1 MVGCPAK
8 RIFAPMM
15 ESARFN
21 KTADPTLLDMTT
33 DLAPD
38 ARSSRFGRV
47 PGTPAWQI
55 LLSNALASTTVAL
68 VLWLLVPTIGRFG
81 FWPILVHSLVIGNG
95 ITLLILI
102 GGRWKGL
109 GNFDTR
115 LGRWVVIP
123 TLAAIGVWLGLWVSS
138 WLIGAPRSPMQVLG
152 HSSTLL
158 PSVVV
163 ALIIAP
169 LLTMFWRLRHE
180 QLLLRLSAAEQARRA
195 ESARL
200 AMLRAQVE
208 PHMLFNTL
216 ANLRALI
223 RTDPSR
229 AVDML
234 DHLDSFLRATLD
246 RSRRDQTTLADE
258 FGMLDDYLS
267 LMKVRLGGRLDYS
280 LDLPAGLGSHAMPA
294 LLLQPAVENA
304 IRHGIEPS
312 IAGGRIDI
320 KAARIT
326 GGLEV
331 TITDTGV
338 GLAVGADGQPIV
350 STRTPSGTRDGWTQ
364 SGGFGLTILRERLA
378 ALPGGGATMRMDSP
392 LPGLDHGTCLRLFLP
407 LTDHD

>member
-1 MVGCPAK
+1 
-8 RIFAPMM
+8 M

-21 KTADPTLLDMTT
+21 KTADPTLPDTTT
-33 DLAPD
+33 DRAPD

-68 VLWLLVPTIGRFG
+68 VLWLFVPTIGQFG
-81 FWPILVHSLVIGNG
+81 FWPILVHSLVIGNS

-102 GGRWKGL
+102 GGRWEGP
-109 GNFDTR
+109 GNFDTW

-123 TLAAIGVWLGLWVSS
+123 TLAAIGVWFGLWVSS
-138 WLIGAPRSPMQVLG
+138 WLVGAPRSPMQVLG
-152 HSSTLL
+152 RSSTLL
-158 PSVVV
+158 PSVVA
-163 ALIIAP
+163 ALIITP
-169 LLTMFWRLRHE
+169 LLTMFWRLRHD
-180 QLLLRLSAAEQARRA
+180 QLLLRLAAAEQARRA

-223 RTDPSR
+223 RSDPAR

-234 DHLDSFLRATLD
+234 DHLDNFLRATLD

-258 FGMLDDYLS
+258 FRMLDDYLS

-280 LDLPAGLGSHAMPA
+280 LDLPAGLGSQAMPA

-320 KAARIT
+320 KAARII

-338 GLAVGADGQPIV
+338 GLAVGADGQPAV
-350 STRTPSGTRDGWTQ
+350 STRTPSEKHDGWTQ

-392 LPGLDHGTCLRLFLP
+392 LPGGDHGTCVRLFLP